1 MDFKTDFLG
10 NKIEQ
15 GSVVIAIDDTRRT
28 IGICT
33 GFTDQ
38 KVRILINSSR
48 PYIHNAWDCHCLR
61 VIDDQLTNYFH
72 KGELEKL
79 KIAAV
84 DFIAKDKPRAGVKK
98 EKSDIKI

>member
-1 MDFKTDFLG
+1 MDFKTDWLG

-15 GSVVIAIDDTRRT
+15 GSVVIAINDTDVT

-33 GFTDQ
+33 GFTNQ
-38 KVRILINSSR
+38 QIRILIRSHN
-48 PYIHNAWDCHCLR
+48 PYVHNAWDCHCLR
-61 VIDDQLTNYFH
+61 VVDEQLTNYFA
-72 KGELEKL
+72 KDELEKL

-98 EKSDIKI
+98 RKSDIKI